1 MMPRK
6 SPWRLIAGAE
16 VIGINN
22 RDLHTFVTDLATTE
36 SLAPLIPPDKVIVS
50 ESGIGT
56 PADLAR
62 PGTLRR
68 GCRPGRRSVGHR
80 RRHRLPR
87 CAHCPAV
94 ASLRGPLAMPSP
106 VVKICGVRRLEGTP
120 WWPPQ
125 RGPITWAWSSF
136 RPPSPDRT
144 RRRPRDNRRPCAALG
159 PGAPGSVGLFGDQ
172 PLDEVMDTIAA
183 AGLEFVQLCGDE
195 PLDYCRQVMQRAG
208 VIKVLHVPDGADD
221 DGIAHV
227 GRLIDQF
234 AGAGCTVTL
243 DSQVVGLH
251 GGTGQSFDWNV
262 AAQLAASGRNFLLA
276 GGLTPDNV
284 AAAIAAA
291 QPWGVDVS
299 SGVENGWRQRLHQN
313 QAVRGQRTTA
323 H

>member
-1 MMPRK
+1 
-6 SPWRLIAGAE
+6 
-16 VIGINN
+16 
-22 RDLHTFVTDLATTE
+22 
-36 SLAPLIPPDKVIVS
+36 
-50 ESGIGT
+50 
-56 PADLAR
+56 
-62 PGTLRR
+62 
-68 GCRPGRRSVGHR
+68 
-80 RRHRLPR
+80 
-87 CAHCPAV
+87 
-94 ASLRGPLAMPSP
+94 MPSP
-106 VVKICGVRRLEGTP
+106 VVKICGVRRLEDALVAATAGADYVGMVFVP
-120 WWPPQ
+120 
-125 RGPITWAWSSF
+125 G
-136 RPPSPDRT
+136 
-144 RRRPRDNRRPCAALG
+144 RRRRIEPADARAITDGLRALG

-172 PLDEVMDTIAA
+172 PLEDVMDTIAA

-208 VIKVLHVPDGADD
+208 VIKVLHVPDGADN

-227 GRLIDQF
+227 GSLIDQF

-299 SGVENGWRQRLHQN
+299 SGVETDGVKDSTKIRQFVVNARR
-313 QAVRGQRTTA
+313 ATE
-323 H
+323 